1 MKRGAAKTL
10 GLALSAALLIA
21 LIPLHER
28 LLPGDA
34 SWTTLA
40 AVPIFALG
48 FVGVLSAVFD
58 QQSGSS
64 TFRSAGFGLI
74 LVIIGTY
81 LAATSDGTW
90 RAVPLATVIALGI
103 WATADRD
110 YPDEE
115 RTS

>member
-1 MKRGAAKTL
+1 M
-10 GLALSAALLIA
+10 
-21 LIPLHER
+21 
-28 LLPGDA
+28 
-34 SWTTLA
+34 A

-48 FVGVLSAVFD
+48 FVGVLSAAFD

-64 TFRSAGFGLI
+64 TFRSAGFGVILI
-74 LVIIGTY
+74 IVGGY
-81 LAATSDGTW
+81 LAATNEGTW

-115 RTS
+115 QTS

>member
-1 MKRGAAKTL
+1 MKRGVAKTL
-10 GLALSAALLIA
+10 GLALSVALFIA

-40 AVPIFALG
+40 AIPIFALG
-48 FVGVLSAVFD
+48 FVGVLSAAFD

-64 TFRSAGFGLI
+64 TFRSAGIGLI
-74 LVIIGTY
+74 LVIIGAY
-81 LAATSDGTW
+81 LAATNDGTW
-90 RAVPLATVIALGI
+90 RAVPLATVFALGI